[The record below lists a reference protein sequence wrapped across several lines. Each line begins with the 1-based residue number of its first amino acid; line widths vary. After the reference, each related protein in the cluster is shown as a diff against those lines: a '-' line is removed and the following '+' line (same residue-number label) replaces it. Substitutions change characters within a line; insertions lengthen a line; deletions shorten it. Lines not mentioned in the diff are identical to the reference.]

1 MARAAG
7 LTGPCL
13 PQEASAHI
21 CANGW
26 IRVIWSTDAPPIATE
41 TKRPL
46 CTAYPGTGRAD
57 RRHSDRD
64 LRDHPTTKA
73 VVRRRRSTC
82 AEYQAVS
89 HVADNARVRAELTI
103 RHKPGDFL
111 ALLSQQLPADD
122 RNCLSRSLLFASSA
136 VWQANVAFA
145 TETPHWRLVIYSDG
159 ADQWQM
165 VVEPVHGDLKEGMRQ
180 RLADCAAVY

>member
-57 RRHSDRD
+57 RRQG
-64 LRDHPTTKA
+64 DHATRAGGSRKAIVPTAALGRPSLGDTRSAAALMAATSAAHPCGPTSVLAGKRAPRNPRARQVDKA
-73 VVRRRRSTC
+73 
-82 AEYQAVS
+82 
-89 HVADNARVRAELTI
+89 
-103 RHKPGDFL
+103 
-111 ALLSQQLPADD
+111 
-122 RNCLSRSLLFASSA
+122 SR
-136 VWQANVAFA
+136 
-145 TETPHWRLVIYSDG
+145 
-159 ADQWQM
+159 
-165 VVEPVHGDLKEGMRQ
+165 
-180 RLADCAAVY
+180 